1 MVSILSSFWPEGIR
15 GNVDNLCAD
24 AQAICLLFCLFLP
37 TVKGYELFE
46 VGSVMLGLALIID
59 TLLFVVAIMGLISLT
74 LSFVSWL
81 A

>member
-1 MVSILSSFWPEGIR
+1 MAGGDKG

-24 AQAICLLFCLFLP
+24 VRAICLLFCLLFCLFLP

-46 VGSVMLGLALIID
+46 VGSVMFGLALIID

-74 LSFVSWL
+74 LSFASWL